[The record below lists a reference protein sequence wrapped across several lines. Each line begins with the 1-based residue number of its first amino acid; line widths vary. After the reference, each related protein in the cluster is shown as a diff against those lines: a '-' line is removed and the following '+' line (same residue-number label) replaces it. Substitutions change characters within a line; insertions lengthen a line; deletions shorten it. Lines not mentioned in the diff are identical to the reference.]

1 MSLTIPETTT
11 TNPDDPSYRD
21 GRLDG
26 ELAAITRLSSRRAH
40 ARASMA
46 APYDQAYADG
56 YMDGFL
62 DQTAANAA
70 HRIKA
75 LLATSRKDPQ

>member
-1 MSLTIPETTT
+1 MSITIPETTT
-11 TNPDDPSYRD
+11 TSPDDPSYRD

-26 ELAAITRLSSRRAH
+26 QLAAITRLSSRRAH
-40 ARASMA
+40 ARAAMA
-46 APYDQAYADG
+46 AQYDRAYADG

-70 HRIKA
+70 HRLKA
-75 LLATSRKDPQ
+75 LLAPARKDPQ

>member
-1 MSLTIPETTT
+1 MSLMTPETTT
-11 TNPDDPSYRD
+11 TNPDDPSYRE

-40 ARASMA
+40 ARAAMA

-56 YMDGFL
+56 YIDGFL

-70 HRIKA
+70 HRLKT
-75 LLATSRKDPQ
+75 LLATSRKPER